1 MELNDFEMKFVES
14 IINVD
19 SDERI
24 HNFSL
29 RYKIRKKKII
39 RDYERS
45 LYSQKPARLL
55 KPRYILMAIILAA
68 VLTVCGFGIYKFF
81 EGFRITDYDIYSL
94 LYITGDVTQGP
105 DTIEKKFYIDMDMS
119 EYEMEVL
126 NDIFFDYFL
135 VYSKDDVSLSVVQ
148 TTYDGIGTVRLNTEN
163 CLVEPTPVTIND
175 WQGFYFQTQHGGYF
189 YMFNTGKYIISY
201 TSNLPKE
208 DIENIVKTTKFK

>member
-1 MELNDFEMKFVES
+1 MELNNFEMKFVES

-45 LYSQKPARLL
+45 LNSQKPAGLL
-55 KPRYILMAIILAA
+55 KPRYILMAIILAT

-126 NDIFFDYFL
+126 NDIDIDYTVIFHNTD
-135 VYSKDDVSLSVVQ
+135 YSITISQETLPLFSS
-148 TTYDGIGTVRLNTEN
+148 TRLNTE
-163 CLVEPTPVTIND
+163 EAIETPVSVSMNG
-175 WQGFYFQTQHGGYF
+175 WNGVYFQTHSQVKCF
-189 YMFNTGKYIISY
+189 IFNTGTYIISY
-201 TSNLPKE
+201 ISNISKE
-208 DIENIVKTTKFK
+208 NLENIVNLTNFR